1 MNNFF
6 YIDLSW
12 MYFSIFFGIML
23 LVALYMNYQSRYYYT
38 LHVFVRKFTLVDL
51 QSPASPLEL
60 ATYIKGIYLLPP
72 ELSKKSL
79 HALKSN
85 LRIEFLFMPL
95 AFGTIFLFCMQIS
108 MKLTSVGHLLFA
120 IIAWSQIVAWILGM
134 IENFYLLGKIR
145 PDVQPSALSLHRLM
159 ARIDIAKWAIL
170 LFAVVSGISVTC
182 YFWLTGRYHYDSVQ
196 YLVLII
202 AEAAVVLVFKKI
214 ADKRPKVNLEIYKEV
229 SN

>member
-1 MNNFF
+1 MKSFF
-6 YIDLSW
+6 YIDVSW
-12 MYFSIFFGIML
+12 VYFCISFGAML
-23 LVALYMNYQSRYYYT
+23 LVALYMNYQSRFYYT

-60 ATYIKGIYLLPP
+60 ATYIKGIYLLPR

-79 HALKSN
+79 RALKNN

-95 AFGTIFLFCMQIS
+95 AFGTVFLFCMQIS
-108 MKLTSVGHLLFA
+108 MKLTSVGHWLFA
-120 IIAWSQIVAWILGM
+120 ILAWSQVVAWILGM
-134 IENFYLLGKIR
+134 IENFYLLKKIS
-145 PDVQPSALSLHRLM
+145 PDVQPSVLSVHKLMGRL
-159 ARIDIAKWAIL
+159 DIIKWAIL
-170 LFAVVSGISVTC
+170 LFAIVAGISVMC

-214 ADKRPKVNLEIYKEV
+214 ADKRPKVNLKNYKEV

>member
-1 MNNFF
+1 MHNFF

-12 MYFSIFFGIML
+12 MYFSIFFGVML

-38 LHVFVRKFTLVDL
+38 LHVFVRKFSLVDL

-79 HALKSN
+79 QALKSN
-85 LRIEFLFMPL
+85 LLIEFLFMPL

-108 MKLTSVGHLLFA
+108 MKLTSVGHWLFA
-120 IIAWSQIVAWILGM
+120 ILAWSQIIAWILGM
-134 IENFYLLGKIR
+134 IENFYLLSKIR
-145 PDVQPSALSLHRLM
+145 PDVKPSGLPVHKTM
-159 ARIDIAKWAIL
+159 AWIDILKWAIL
-170 LFAVVSGISVTC
+170 LFAVVSGISVSC

-202 AEAAVVLVFKKI
+202 AEAAVVLIFKKI
-214 ADKRPKVNLEIYKEV
+214 ADKGAKVNLEIYKEI

>member
-1 MNNFF
+1 MKSFF
-6 YIDLSW
+6 YIDVSW
-12 MYFSIFFGIML
+12 IYFCISFGAML

-38 LHVFVRKFTLVDL
+38 LHVFVRKFTLIDL

-72 ELSKKSL
+72 ELSGKSSQ
-79 HALKSN
+79 ALKSN

-108 MKLTSVGHLLFA
+108 MKLTSVGHWGFA
-120 IIAWSQIVAWILGM
+120 ILAWSQVVAWILGM
-134 IENFYLLGKIR
+134 FENVYLLNKIQ
-145 PDVQPSALSLHRLM
+145 PDVQPSSFSVHKMM
-159 ARIDIAKWAIL
+159 ARIDILKWAIL
-170 LFAVVSGISVTC
+170 LFAVVSGLSVSC

-196 YLVLII
+196 YLMLFI

-214 ADKRPKVNLEIYKEV
+214 ADKTPKVNLDIYKEV